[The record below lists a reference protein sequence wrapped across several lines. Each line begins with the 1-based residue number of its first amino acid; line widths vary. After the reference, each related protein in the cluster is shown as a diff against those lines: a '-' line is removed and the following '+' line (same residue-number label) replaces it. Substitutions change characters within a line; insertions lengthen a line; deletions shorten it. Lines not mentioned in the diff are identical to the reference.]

1 MVRVTETHLLVGRQL
16 RIPIDE
22 IELRTSRSSGP
33 GGQHVN
39 KTESKVD
46 ARLDVLSAA
55 TLSDQQRTRLLDRV
69 GPVVQATAQD
79 SRSQSRNRELALIR
93 LGEKIEQALKVK
105 RLRVATK
112 PTKSARESRLKSKRI
127 TGAKKAARR
136 SPSDDLD

>member
-16 RIPIDE
+16 RIPIDG

-46 ARLDVLSAA
+46 ARFDVLGAA
-55 TLSDQQRTRLLDRV
+55 TLTDQQRARLLDRV

-79 SRSQSRNRELALIR
+79 SRSQSRNRDLALIR
-93 LGEKIEQALKVK
+93 LGEKLEQALKVK

-112 PTKSARESRLKSKRI
+112 PTKSAREARLKSKRI

-136 SPSDDLD
+136 SPSDDAD